1 MPRACHEVR
10 AKETARGRQRRPA
23 EGAIGV
29 GKGTGEK
36 GCQGETT
43 SVGERNSM
51 RSEGETGQN
60 GCQGETTSADGR
72 DHGGR
77 EEEPGR
83 TVARGRQP
91 RLAEWTM
98 GKQRRDRGKRLP
110 GGDNLGWW
118 KGPRGL
124 EGGIRENGC
133 QGGATSAG
141 GRDYGGRKEIP
152 SRMAARRRQPR
163 LVKGTIGIGRKD
175 RGERLPRRDNLGS
188 REGPGRRGDNLG
200 WRRPWGWMGRLE
212 GNGKTKAGRPSVR
225 AGR

>member
-1 MPRACHEVR
+1 MYEC
-10 AKETARGRQRRPA
+10 AKVLGKTLGMCRMLVTRSGRRRLPGGDNIGLRKRPLGSEKGPGEKAARGRQPRSA
-23 EGAIGV
+23 
-29 GKGTGEK
+29 KGT
-36 GCQGETT
+36 
-43 SVGERNSM
+43 M
-51 RSEGETGQN
+51 RSEGETGKN
-60 GCQGETTSADGR
+60 GCQGETTSAGGK

-77 EEEPGR
+77 EEGPGR

-98 GKQRRDRGKRLP
+98 EIGRRDRGKRLP

-124 EGGIRENGC
+124 EGGTRENGC

-163 LVKGTIGIGRKD
+163 LVKGTMGIGRKD
-175 RGERLPRRDNLGS
+175 RRERLPRRDNLGS
-188 REGPGRRGDNLG
+188 RKGP
-200 WRRPWGWMGRLE
+200 
-212 GNGKTKAGRPSVR
+212 
-225 AGR
+225 